1 MPSINQYEVEMK
13 PYEVGGW
20 WVLSV
25 FNVND
30 PERDITD
37 PVAVGY
43 LGDSDR
49 KSLGMEM
56 AKFPI
61 RMSAEKWVATYTESP
76 RRVPHSVQDYILKGC
91 KDFPFAFN
99 TSV

>member
-20 WVLSV
+20 WILSV

-43 LGDSDR
+43 LGEIDR
-49 KSLGMEM
+49 EWLGIQM

-76 RRVPHSVQDYILKGC
+76 RQVPYSVQDYILKGC

>member
-30 PERDITD
+30 PERDLTD
-37 PVAVGY
+37 PVVVGY
-43 LGDSDR
+43 LTEIDR
-49 KSLGMEM
+49 RTLGIEM

-61 RMSAEKWVATYTESP
+61 RMSAKKWLETYTDKG
-76 RRVPHSVQDYILKGC
+76 RQIPHSVQDYILKGC

>member
-20 WVLSV
+20 WTLSV
-25 FNVND
+25 YNVNG
-30 PERDITD
+30 PERDFND

-49 KSLGMEM
+49 VALGMEM

-61 RMSAEKWVATYTESP
+61 RMSAEKWVQTYTELP
-76 RRVPHSVQDYILKGC
+76 RQVPYSVQDYILKGC